1 MMKECKLLNYYRMA
15 EVGRHTKKIGMCEV
29 RDYPEIEKELNQY
42 LNDGWKI
49 QPMGFGTFYLERE
62 K

>member
-1 MMKECKLLNYYRMA
+1 MKECKLLNYLYMA
-15 EVGRHTKKIGMCEV
+15 ETGRQLKTIGRCKV
-29 RDYPEIEKELNQY
+29 SDYPEIEKELNQF
-42 LNDGWKI
+42 LNDGWTI